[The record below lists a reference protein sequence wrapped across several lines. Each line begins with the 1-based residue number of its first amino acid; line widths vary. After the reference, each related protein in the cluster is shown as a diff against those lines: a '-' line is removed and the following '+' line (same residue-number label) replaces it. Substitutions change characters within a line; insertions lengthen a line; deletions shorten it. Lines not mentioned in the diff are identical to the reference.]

1 LYVGVRPEFRV
12 LAYRISPDDGA
23 LTTPPKRRCRAARP
37 ISRPI
42 VKAFVFSGSYNAGC
56 VSVTRLEDGIPVET
70 VDVVEGLEGC
80 HSANISP
87 DNRTLW
93 VPALKQDR
101 ICLFTLSDDGHLVAQ
116 SPAEVTPLRARPASY
131 GLPSE
136 PAVRLRG
143 QR

>member
-1 LYVGVRPEFRV
+1 
-12 LAYRISPDDGA
+12 
-23 LTTPPKRRCRAARP
+23 
-37 ISRPI
+37 
-42 VKAFVFSGSYNAGC
+42 
-56 VSVTRLEDGIPVET
+56 VTRLEDGIPVET